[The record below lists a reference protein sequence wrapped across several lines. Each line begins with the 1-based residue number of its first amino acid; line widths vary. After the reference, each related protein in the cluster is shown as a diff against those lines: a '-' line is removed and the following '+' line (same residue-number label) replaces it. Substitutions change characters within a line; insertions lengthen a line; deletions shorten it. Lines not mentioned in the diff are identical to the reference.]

1 MEIRKKIITIRAN
14 HNHVENR
21 EIKKKNLK
29 FDIYK
34 TSKNMNDFRQID

>member
-21 EIKKKNLK
+21 SKKNLK